1 MKIKSLLKLPTK
13 PCKYCGKDVKLP
25 FQYHKDCRKVNKE
38 GQKEIV
44 SLTID
49 CVVNLGDIESLNKKV
64 TEISNK
70 TFIDSPTRLEVI
82 SDGIDK
88 GVDIILKSNEISS
101 NEEEHVNKFIVTF
114 NGIQEHLNQLGTLS
128 KIEQTKL
135 LSQIRNGNI
144 PDLKLDFNH
153 PMLKGLMKSEQLVY
167 VFPQEIYY
175 YRIMN
180 KGLQYEYSGGLSV
193 TTKHLY
199 FVSDRDSFRI
209 RFDSII
215 NILPKYG
222 GVVIHKNS
230 SSEKP
235 KVFKNLDGEFLI
247 ELIDLMVEEK

>member
-101 NEEEHVNKFIVTF
+101 NEESHINKFIVM
-114 NGIQEHLNQLGTLS
+114 
-128 KIEQTKL
+128 
-135 LSQIRNGNI
+135 R
-144 PDLKLDFNH
+144 
-153 PMLKGLMKSEQLVY
+153 
-167 VFPQEIYY
+167 
-175 YRIMN
+175 
-180 KGLQYEYSGGLSV
+180 
-193 TTKHLY
+193 
-199 FVSDRDSFRI
+199 
-209 RFDSII
+209 
-215 NILPKYG
+215 
-222 GVVIHKNS
+222 
-230 SSEKP
+230 
-235 KVFKNLDGEFLI
+235 
-247 ELIDLMVEEK
+247 